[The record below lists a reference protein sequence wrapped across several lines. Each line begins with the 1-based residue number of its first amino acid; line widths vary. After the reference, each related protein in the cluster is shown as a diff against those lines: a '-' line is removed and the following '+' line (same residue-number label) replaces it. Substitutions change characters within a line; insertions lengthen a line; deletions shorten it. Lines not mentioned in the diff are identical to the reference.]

1 MSHSLIDLNE
11 VTIRPFHPDDAADQ
25 HAIVSHPSVAAMLLQ
40 LPSMEL
46 IETERWAASTKSGR
60 HRLVADWNGRVI
72 GAINVTQHLRPRL
85 THSGSL
91 GMMVHPDAW
100 GQGVGSQLMAA
111 ALNIADN
118 WLNLS
123 RVELEVFTHNQSAI
137 HLYEQFGF
145 ELEGTSKKAVF
156 GNGRFLD
163 EHVMA
168 RLHGAFPGPSEP
180 APPASP
186 PPPATFAPE
195 DVTIRLPRPKDA
207 SDLHAC
213 YCHPLVA
220 RTTLQMPSQEI
231 GLVQKRLENANKRLH
246 RFVAEVSDTAVGS
259 IFLYQSDTPR
269 MAHKAKL
276 GMMVH
281 PAYWGQ
287 GIGSQ
292 LMAAVI
298 DLADNWLN
306 VQRLELEVN
315 TDNPAGVRLYRKFG
329 FEIEGTKRWHVFG
342 DGRLADS
349 HFMARI
355 R

>member
-1 MSHSLIDLNE
+1 MSQLLVDLND

-25 HAIVSHPSVAAMLLQ
+25 HAIVSDPRVAQMLLQ

-46 IETERWAASTKSGR
+46 AETERWAIAEKSGR
-60 HRLVADWNGRVI
+60 HRLVAAWNGRVL
-72 GAINVTQHLRPRL
+72 GAIHLTQHLRPRL
-85 THSGSL
+85 THSGKL

-100 GQGVGSQLMAA
+100 GQGVGSKLMDA
-111 ALNIADN
+111 ALNLADN

-123 RVELEVFTHNQSAI
+123 RLELEVFTHNQPAI
-137 HLYEQFGF
+137 RLYEKFGF

-168 RLHGAFPGPSEP
+168 RLHGSFPGPSEP
-180 APPASP
+180 APPPDP
-186 PPPATFAPE
+186 PPQAVFAPAE
-195 DVTIRLPRPKDA
+195 VMIRPPHPGDA
-207 SDLHAC
+207 NDLHAC
-213 YCHPLVA
+213 FSHPLVA

-231 GLVQKRLENANKRLH
+231 GTTQKRLEESNKRLH
-246 RFVAEVSDTAVGS
+246 RYVAEVSGRAVGNIS
-259 IFLYQSDTPR
+259 LYQSETPR
-269 MAHKAKL
+269 MAHKASL

-281 PAYWGQ
+281 PAYWGK

-292 LMAAVI
+292 LMAAI
-298 DLADNWLN
+298 IELADNWLN

-315 TDNPAGVRLYRKFG
+315 VDNPAGVRLYQKFG
-329 FEIEGTKRWHVFG
+329 FEIEGTKRWHAFG

>member
-1 MSHSLIDLNE
+1 MSHLLIDLNE
-11 VTIRPFHPDDAADQ
+11 VMIRPFHPDDAADQ
-25 HAIVSHPSVAAMLLQ
+25 HAIVSHPSVARMLLQ

-46 IETERWAASTKSGR
+46 AETERWAKSEKPGR
-60 HRLVADWNGRVI
+60 HRLVAAWHGRVI

-85 THSGSL
+85 MHSGKL

-100 GQGVGSQLMAA
+100 GQGLGSQLMAA
-111 ALNIADN
+111 ALELADN

-123 RVELEVFTHNQSAI
+123 RLELEVFTHNQPAI
-137 HLYEQFGF
+137 RLYEKFGF
-145 ELEGTSKKAVF
+145 ELEGTSRKAVF
-156 GNGRFLD
+156 GSGRFLD

-168 RLHGAFPGPSEP
+168 RLHGSFPGPSEP
-180 APPASP
+180 APPPSP
-186 PPPATFAPE
+186 PPQASFVPE
-195 DVTIRLPRPKDA
+195 DVIIRPPRPDDA
-207 SDLHAC
+207 GDLYAC
-213 YCHPLVA
+213 FSHPLVA

-231 GLVQKRLENANKRLH
+231 GTSQKRLEESNKRHH
-246 RFVAEVSDTAVGS
+246 RFVAEVSGRAVGIIS
-259 IFLYQSDTPR
+259 LHQSDTPR
-269 MAHKAKL
+269 MAHKASM

-281 PAYWGQ
+281 PAYWGK

-292 LMAAVI
+292 LMAAII

-315 TDNPAGVRLYRKFG
+315 ADNPAGVQLYQKFG
-329 FEIEGTKRWHVFG
+329 FEIEGTKRWHAFG

>member
-1 MSHSLIDLNE
+1 MSHLLIDLNQ

-25 HAIVSHPSVAAMLLQ
+25 HAMVSHPRVAEMLLQ
-40 LPSMEL
+40 LPSMEPA
-46 IETERWAASTKSGR
+46 ETERWATSEKAGR

-85 THSGSL
+85 THSGKL

-100 GQGVGSQLMAA
+100 GQGVGSKLMAA
-111 ALNIADN
+111 VLNIADN

-123 RVELEVFTHNQSAI
+123 RLELEVFTHNKPAI
-137 HLYEQFGF
+137 RLYEKFGF

-156 GNGRFLD
+156 GSGRFLD

-168 RLHGAFPGPSEP
+168 RLHGSFPGPSEP
-180 APPASP
+180 ALPPNP
-186 PPPATFAPE
+186 PPQVEFSAE
-195 DVTIRLPRPKDA
+195 DIVIRPPRLDDA
-207 SDLHAC
+207 SELHAC
-213 YCHPLVA
+213 FSHQLVA

-231 GLVQKRLENANKRLH
+231 GTTQKRLEESNKRLH
-246 RFVAEVSDTAVGS
+246 RFVAEVSGKAVGIIS
-259 IFLYQSDTPR
+259 MYQSDTPR
-269 MAHKAKL
+269 MAHKAGL

-292 LMAAVI
+292 LMATII

-329 FEIEGTKRWHVFG
+329 FEIEGTKRWHAFG